1 MEKSSELVRF
11 HMDAI
16 GGQKLTLPILTST
29 ALWKKS
35 GRLEDGISEFFVTK
49 DRHGKE
55 HLLSPTHEESIASLL
70 AMSAPIS
77 YKQLP
82 LLLYQIGPKF
92 RDELKARF
100 GLMRAK
106 EFLMKDMYTFDKD
119 IESAQQTYSKV
130 NEAYLSLFEKLQVP
144 YVKVLATTGIMG
156 GSISHE
162 YHFISQIGEDRILK
176 CKSCGSAFNEEVLET
191 SNHCQQCKSTDF
203 EEGKGM
209 EIGHT
214 FLLGDKYSKPLG
226 ATFLSDK
233 GKPVNMIMGCY
244 GIGVTRMVAAS
255 LECLST
261 ENELK
266 WPTLLAP
273 YDVCIILPKEGSKEE
288 DAGRRVHL
296 ELENLLSGVFP
307 EREILVDDRNSMTIG
322 KRLMDAKRMG
332 YPIVIVVGAKSAED
346 MPTVEFHFDG
356 ERKDLNVNGVCK
368 ELVEYNRLK
377 KRLLLGGLDADE
389 NKVCAFR

>member
-1 MEKSSELVRF
+1 
-11 HMDAI
+11 MDSI
-16 GGQKLTLPILTST
+16 GGQKLSLPIITCT
-29 ALWKKS
+29 TLWKKS
-35 GRLEDGISEFFVTK
+35 GRLEDGISEFFITK

-55 HLLSPTHEESIASLL
+55 HLLSPTHEESITSLL

-100 GLMRAK
+100 GMLRAK
-106 EFLMKDMYTFDKD
+106 EFIMKDLYSFDKD
-119 IESAQQTYSKV
+119 FESAEQTYHKV
-130 NEAYLSLFEKLQVP
+130 NQAYLSLFEKLQVP
-144 YVKVLATTGIMG
+144 YVKVLAAAGIMG

-162 YHFISQIGEDRILK
+162 YHFLSQIGEDRILK
-176 CKSCGSAFNEEVLET
+176 CKGCGSTFNEEFLET
-191 SNHCQQCKSTDF
+191 SNNCQQCKSTDF

-226 ATFLSDK
+226 ATYLTTK
-233 GKPVNMIMGCY
+233 GKPANMIMGCY

-261 ENELK
+261 ENELR

-288 DAGRRVHL
+288 EAGRRIHF
-296 ELENLLSGVFP
+296 ELENRLSGVFP
-307 EREILVDDRNSMTIG
+307 EKEILVDDRNSMTIG
-322 KRLMDAKRMG
+322 KRLMDAKKMG
-332 YPIVIVVGAKSAED
+332 YPVVIVVGAKSAD
-346 MPTVEFHFDG
+346 DVPTVEFHLDG
-356 ERKDLNVNGVCK
+356 KRTDLDVNEVCK
-368 ELVEYNRLK
+368 ELSEYLIFK
-377 KRLLLGGLDADE
+377 ERLLHSGLDASS
-389 NKVCAFR
+389 NKVSAFRYF

>member
-1 MEKSSELVRF
+1 
-11 HMDAI
+11 MDAI
-16 GGQKLTLPILTST
+16 GGQKMSLPILTST
-29 ALWKKS
+29 SLWKKS
-35 GRLEDGISEFFVTK
+35 GRLEDGITEFFVTK

-70 AMSAPIS
+70 AMSSPIS
-77 YKQLP
+77 YKHLP

-119 IESAQQTYSKV
+119 IESAHKTYSKV
-130 NEAYLSLFEKLQVP
+130 NQAYLSLFEKLQVP
-144 YVKVLATTGIMG
+144 YVKVLAATGIMG
-156 GSISHE
+156 GSVSHE
-162 YHFISQIGEDRILK
+162 YHFLSQIGEDRILK
-176 CKSCGSAFNEEVLET
+176 CKSCGSAFNEELLKT
-191 SNHCQQCKSTDF
+191 SSYCQQCKSTDF

-214 FLLGDKYSKPLG
+214 FLLGDKYSKPLR
-226 ATFLSDK
+226 ATYLSEK
-233 GKPVNMIMGCY
+233 GKPMNMIMGCY

-255 LECLST
+255 LECLSN
-261 ENELK
+261 ESELK
-266 WPTLLAP
+266 WSTLLAP

-288 DAGRRVHL
+288 EAGRRVQF
-296 ELENLLSGVFP
+296 ELENRLSGIFP
-307 EREILVDDRNSMTIG
+307 EKEILVDDRNSMTIG

-346 MPTVEFHFDG
+346 VPTVELHFDG
-356 ERKDLNVNGVCK
+356 KRKDLDVNGVCE
-368 ELVEYNRLK
+368 ELVEYNRFK
-377 KRLLLGGLDADE
+377 ERLLHGGFDADD
-389 NKVCAFR
+389 NKAYAFM